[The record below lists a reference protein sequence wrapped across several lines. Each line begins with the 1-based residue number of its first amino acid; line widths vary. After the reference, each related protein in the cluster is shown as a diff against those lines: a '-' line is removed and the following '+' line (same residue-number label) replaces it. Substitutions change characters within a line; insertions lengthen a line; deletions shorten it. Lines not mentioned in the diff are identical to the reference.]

1 MREMKGDIW
10 KTAKEFN
17 GFMVVPTNGFVKVN
31 GECVMGRGLAYQAK
45 TKYPELPKLLG
56 DRIKKD
62 GNVVQI
68 LGKHRIITFPVK
80 HNWWERANLELME
93 KSFRKLRREILNTHS
108 ILASG
113 PIFISH
119 VGCGNGHLDWEK
131 EVRPLM
137 KRYLGDIENV
147 VTCDNATDTVG

>member
-1 MREMKGDIW
+1 MKGDIW
-10 KTAKEFN
+10 KVAEEFN
-17 GFMVVPTNGFVKVN
+17 GFVVIPTNGFVKVN
-31 GECVMGRGLAYQAK
+31 GSCVMGRGLAYQAMR
-45 TKYPELPKLLG
+45 KYPELPKLLG

-93 KSFRKLRREILNTHS
+93 KSFRRLRKDIIDIRLIFAGS
-108 ILASG
+108 
-113 PIFISH
+113 PVFISH

-131 EVRPLM
+131 EVQPLM
-137 KRYLGDIENV
+137 KRYLGDIEDV
-147 VTCDNATDTVG
+147 VICDNATNTVG